1 MALTVAIG
9 SITFAD
15 TGTTSHEIVSW
26 DAGRL
31 DAENKTAES
40 SFVDG
45 SVLTSTRTRAVSMTL
60 VARITGTSLADL
72 QAKIDALAAVVAA
85 WSYTV
90 TETVGSAKS
99 YDAMPASW
107 QRAYDPVLLGIYADR
122 VTLSIPR
129 QPLDVGGS

>member
-1 MALTVAIG
+1 MALTVAVG
-9 SITFAD
+9 SISFGD

-26 DAGRL
+26 DAGRF

-40 SFVDG
+40 SYVNG

-72 QAKIDALAAVVAA
+72 QTKIDALAAVVAA

-107 QRAYDPVLLGIYADR
+107 QRAYDPVLLGIFADR

-129 QPLDVGGS
+129 QPLDVTGS